1 MKTRVF
7 ACALLTTV
15 CLAAPLAVPAAVP
28 VSGIAYDEV
37 TKIIIGGGTPEP
49 GTFAADFDSAV
60 KTQKSVAA
68 PGAHR
73 GLLGGIMNTMD
84 TAKNA
89 VGMLK
94 SGTASSKYYL
104 AGWERTDDPG
114 AQTAVIEKPSQHQII
129 YVNLAKKTYRLVD
142 TSAQSPSEPPPV
154 ERPRGGAGRPT
165 QPAQPAQPAQP
176 GTGKLD
182 ISVSTTSLGPRAIEN
197 VPTTGYRVT
206 FSLAETQSTGS
217 CSDGNFQTAMS
228 EYVSNYAQPHLRVSP
243 ATMGRPIAMSGARPE
258 MSALPAGCAPTTTM
272 HTSVGTQPPSDRLVM
287 WMLMVVN
294 AGAPSAQG
302 QMSGGFSTL
311 VERGNVRALGASDL
325 SLFDIPADF
334 TKEV

>member
-1 MKTRVF
+1 MKMSIRAF
-7 ACALLTTV
+7 AGVLIAV
-15 CLAAPLAVPAAVP
+15 AFPLVPIAGAAAVP
-28 VSGIAYDEV
+28 VTGIAYDEV

-60 KTQKSVAA
+60 NTQKSVAA

-104 AGWERTDDPG
+104 KGWERSDDPG
-114 AQTAVIEKPSQHQII
+114 AQTAVIDKPSLHQII
-129 YVNLAKKTYRLVD
+129 YLNLAKKTYRLVD
-142 TSAQSPSEPPPV
+142 TSVQSPSEPTPV
-154 ERPRGGAGRPT
+154 ERPRGGAGRPS
-165 QPAQPAQPAQP
+165 QPSQPAQP

-182 ISVSTTSLGPRAIEN
+182 ITVSTTSLGPRAIEN
-197 VPTTGYRVT
+197 VPTTGYRLT
-206 FSLAETQSTGS
+206 FGLVETQSTGS

-243 ATMGRPIAMSGARPE
+243 VTMGRPMAMSGARPE
-258 MSALPAGCAPTTTM
+258 MSALPAGCVPTTTM
-272 HTSVGTQPPSDRLVM
+272 HTAVGTQPPSDHLVM

>member
-142 TSAQSPSEPPPV
+142 TSVQSPSEPPPV

-165 QPAQPAQPAQP
+165 QPAQPAQP